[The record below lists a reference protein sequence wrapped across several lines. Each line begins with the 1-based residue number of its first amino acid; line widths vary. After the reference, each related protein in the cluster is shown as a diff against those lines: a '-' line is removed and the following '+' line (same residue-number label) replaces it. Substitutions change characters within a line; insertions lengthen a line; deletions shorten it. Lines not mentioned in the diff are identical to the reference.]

1 MENFPEAGRVDAVA
15 LDVELV
21 VQVPEPRHIV
31 AVALV
36 DLALEADR
44 RREIVKRGIVIAGP
58 EVDEAIAPAGDIDRS
73 RAEYPL
79 IPEVICRDA
88 RIGRLIGCAS
98 KSGGRR
104 SQASLRIAAHVGEVG
119 IDLHGVAEQLVFD
132 AAEDVVTLRGANRR
146 RVESVRKAIR
156 RRACGTGVIAD
167 PEISWGGRRLDG
179 FFDAHTG
186 RGVDAEKREILRG
199 RQVEATGVRR
209 GARRTDRTVVGVG
222 HRVTILGE
230 EIVLL
235 EIGGTEN
242 QGALV
247 VRESI
252 DEFSALAA
260 DVVLISILVADIE
273 LRTVE
278 VFLRDD
284 VNNATHGIRTVGC
297 AVTILQDVDVIHRA
311 EWHRVQITGG
321 GAATVDERQGRQAT
335 QANEGPTAAAV
346 DERFVV
352 VARTIGG
359 RDELQVAAD

>member
-1 MENFPEAGRVDAVA
+1 M
-15 LDVELV
+15 
-21 VQVPEPRHIV
+21 
-31 AVALV
+31 
-36 DLALEADR
+36 
-44 RREIVKRGIVIAGP
+44 
-58 EVDEAIAPAGDIDRS
+58 
-73 RAEYPL
+73 
-79 IPEVICRDA
+79 
-88 RIGRLIGCAS
+88 
-98 KSGGRR
+98 
-104 SQASLRIAAHVGEVG
+104 
-119 IDLHGVAEQLVFD
+119 
-132 AAEDVVTLRGANRR
+132 
-146 RVESVRKAIR
+146 
-156 RRACGTGVIAD
+156 
-167 PEISWGGRRLDG
+167 
-179 FFDAHTG
+179 
-186 RGVDAEKREILRG
+186 
-199 RQVEATGVRR
+199 
-209 GARRTDRTVVGVG
+209 
-222 HRVTILGE
+222 
-230 EIVLL
+230 L

-260 DVVLISILVADIE
+260 DVVLIGILVADIE

-352 VARTIGG
+352 VARTVGS
-359 RDELQVAAD
+359 RDEFQVAADRLSRGELDLRARVNIDWQSLPKSGGVRREPVTLNFSSVRVSSLTAAAGAFTAWAKPDNARGPAIAKSESIAVNFRVRMFIGLSVGCVLS